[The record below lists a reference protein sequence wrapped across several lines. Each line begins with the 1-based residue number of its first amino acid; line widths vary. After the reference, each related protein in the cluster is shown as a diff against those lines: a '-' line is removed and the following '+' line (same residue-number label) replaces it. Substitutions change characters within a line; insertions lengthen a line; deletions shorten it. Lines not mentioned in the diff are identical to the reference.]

1 MKKGTKI
8 TLSIKVRLLLIALL
22 PSIILSV
29 ALTYLAASNIRAGMQ
44 EEAMNGLK
52 AAAFSLMEVY
62 ATADTGE
69 YVADASG
76 NVTKGNLAVS
86 GNYTIVDEMSDF
98 TGYEFTIFY
107 GDTRVT
113 TSLTDAQTGN
123 RLVGTQASDTVIK
136 TVLQGGQEYSD
147 TGVVINGEP
156 HYGYYIPITQNG
168 TVIGMTFS
176 GLPTEEA
183 DAFIQEKVSG
193 IIGFAVAVV
202 IVILIIGLVF
212 AIPLGKAITDSQQVI
227 SEIAKGNLKVSVSEK
242 AKKRTDEIGT
252 MARELENL
260 VTELVNVI
268 TNVKNSSKVLFT
280 SGTSLEEMATQ
291 SSNTTAEINH
301 AVEDVSRGAMTQ
313 AEETEIASSNIV
325 DMGNIITDIVGSV
338 ESLGH
343 ASLNM
348 KKASDESSVIIQ
360 ELSLSNDKT
369 TEAIDKIGQQV
380 HTTNDSVQAIRQAV
394 ELITSIATETNLL
407 SLNASIEA
415 ARAGEHGRGF
425 AVVASEIQKLAD
437 ESNQSAQ
444 EIGRIID
451 NLLKQSEQTVLVMD
465 EVNIIVNEQREKLAQ
480 TKEQF
485 NLVTDGVS
493 STRKETEEI
502 EKLVTSCDAARAK
515 IMDVIQN
522 LSAISE
528 ENAAS
533 TEETNASM
541 EELNAN
547 LNLLA
552 ESSKDLLE
560 LSTELEQNMSFF
572 QL

>member
-1 MKKGTKI
+1 MKKA
-8 TLSIKVRLLLIALL
+8 LSIKVRLLLIALL

-29 ALTYLAASNIRAGMQ
+29 ALTYLAATNIRTGMQ
-44 EEAMNGLK
+44 EQAMDGLK

-69 YVADASG
+69 YTADASG
-76 NVTKGNLAVS
+76 NVTKGDLAIS
-86 GNYTIVDEMSDF
+86 GNYAIVDEMSDY
-98 TGYEFTIFY
+98 TGYEFTVFY

-113 TSLTDAQTGN
+113 TSLKDDNTGE
-123 RLVGTQASDTVIK
+123 RLVGTKASDIVIQ
-136 TVLQGGQEYSD
+136 TVLQGGNEYSD

-176 GLPTEEA
+176 GLPTEKA
-183 DAFIQEKVSG
+183 DAFIQQKVSG
-193 IIGFAVAVV
+193 ITGFAVAVV
-202 IVILIIGLVF
+202 IVMLVVGLIF
-212 AIPLGKAITDSQQVI
+212 ALNLANAITSSQQVI
-227 SEIAKGNLKVSVSEK
+227 GEIAKGNLKVTVNEK

-260 VTELVNVI
+260 VKELVDAI
-268 TNVKNSSKVLFT
+268 SNVKNSSKVLFT

-291 SSNTTAEINH
+291 SSNTTTEINH

-325 DMGNIITDIVGSV
+325 DMGNIITDIVSRV

-348 KKASDESSVIIQ
+348 KHASDQSGVIIQ
-360 ELSLSNDKT
+360 ELSLSNDRT
-369 TEAIDKIGQQV
+369 TEAIEKIGQQV

-437 ESNQSAQ
+437 ESNKSAQ

-451 NLLKQSEQTVLVMD
+451 NLLKQSEQTVVVMG
-465 EVNIIVNEQREKLAQ
+465 EVNVIVNEQREKLAQ

-485 NLVTDGVS
+485 NLVTDGVT

-560 LSTELEQNMSFF
+560 LSTELEQNMAFF